1 VFVEGIM
8 KIADISTGLMGPT
21 LERDCAES
29 EDMSEV
35 LITELGKRGE
45 HLRHTV
51 EKGS

>member
-1 VFVEGIM
+1 M
-8 KIADISTGLMGPT
+8 KIADIGTEFMGST

-45 HLRHTV
+45 DVSHTV

>member
-1 VFVEGIM
+1 M
-8 KIADISTGLMGPT
+8 KIADIGTGLMGPT

-45 HLRHTV
+45 DVSHTL